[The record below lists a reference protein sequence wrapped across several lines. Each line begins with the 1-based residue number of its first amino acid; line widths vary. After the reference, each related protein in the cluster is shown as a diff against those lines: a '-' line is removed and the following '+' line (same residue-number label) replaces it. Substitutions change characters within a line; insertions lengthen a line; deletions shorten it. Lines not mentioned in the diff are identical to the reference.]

1 MKAFL
6 ITAFALLLFCF
17 EINAQSKT
25 VARFLEKHKPST
37 SFYFYP
43 STLRMINREN
53 NPDYQRLVRNIEKLS
68 FLTFEKKNANLSSS
82 DFQNLKKQLASEKFE
97 ELFTMNDQ
105 KNHIYVYVQ
114 GDDPEAYISVVE
126 SDSSLMLFDMQGA
139 PHLPSLMKLIQSD
152 FNFGKVAELSSQFF
166 KDDDEVEVKN
176 QPK

>member
-1 MKAFL
+1 MKVLLMTALTL
-6 ITAFALLLFCF
+6 IFCL
-17 EINAQSKT
+17 ESHAQSKT
-25 VARFLEKHKPST
+25 VARFLEKHTPST
-37 SFYFYP
+37 SLYFYP

-68 FLTFEKKNANLSSS
+68 FLTFEKKSANLSSS
-82 DFQNLKKQLASEKFE
+82 DFQKLKNELASEKFE
-97 ELFTMNDQ
+97 ELFTMDD
-105 KNHIYVYVQ
+105 KGNHIYVYAL
-114 GDDPEAYISVVE
+114 GNDPEAYISVVE

-166 KDDDEVEVKN
+166 KDDDQEEVKN